1 MNAFSGRSVS
11 RTSFRAACHLR
22 QQTRTRSSERGCA
35 SEKAVDIPARALSRS
50 GSTVGGGFGHPLSP
64 APRAPVAVLSG
75 CQEEP
80 TPSGWRR
87 QARLVWWDL
96 CTSRAV
102 WGWDADLVQF
112 TDF

>member
-1 MNAFSGRSVS
+1 MIAFSGGSVS
-11 RTSFRAACHLR
+11 RTSLRAACDLS

-64 APRAPVAVLSG
+64 APRAPVAMLSG

-80 TPSGWRR
+80 TLGGWRR
-87 QARLVWWDL
+87 QASVVWWDL
-96 CTSRAV
+96 CRSRAL
-102 WGWDADLVQF
+102 DD
-112 TDF
+112 